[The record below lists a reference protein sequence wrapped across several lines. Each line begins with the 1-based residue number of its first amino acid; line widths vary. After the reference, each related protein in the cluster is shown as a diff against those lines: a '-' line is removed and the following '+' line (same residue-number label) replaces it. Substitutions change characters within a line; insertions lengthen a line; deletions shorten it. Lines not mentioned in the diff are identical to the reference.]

1 LVISLF
7 CEHFKIEVVPFGSVP
22 FRRLVIVSTPLGVGG
37 GGLWQKRH
45 WLGLKPNKGSTTGTT
60 RQWPTVNSQPS
71 GSTHS
76 STHLLTLGQEETS
89 SPSQHHHHHHRHS
102 HQHHHH
108 RNRHYSLDGQTTK
121 INKHVCKGCKKLQLT
136 NWLASLAVSRLF
148 SMSCQHDTFSGI
160 RSTVVLENKSWGFRN
175 VLRVQFNLSTSC
187 FSLFFILKLSK
198 LTNAQIG
205 KQVKNK
211 HESYNIIS
219 INICV

>member
-1 LVISLF
+1 MHHKYFLKWKRIVVSNSNHFKKCLKVGNNIFYSSENLKFTFSQHTFRHLQSRFKNPTDFYSPLVISLF

-89 SPSQHHHHHHRHS
+89 SPSQHHHHHRHS
-102 HQHHHH
+102 HHII
-108 RNRHYSLDGQTTK
+108 T
-121 INKHVCKGCKKLQLT
+121 I
-136 NWLASLAVSRLF
+136 
-148 SMSCQHDTFSGI
+148 
-160 RSTVVLENKSWGFRN
+160 
-175 VLRVQFNLSTSC
+175 
-187 FSLFFILKLSK
+187 
-198 LTNAQIG
+198 
-205 KQVKNK
+205 
-211 HESYNIIS
+211 IIS
-219 INICV
+219 IITIEIGIIRSMDKRQRSTSMCARGAKSCS